1 MKQFKNII
9 IILFIFLFSCSTYI
23 YLMKN
28 IKNEYYSKYQID
40 SICLVENI
48 PSPSK
53 ALWITHSIISDE
65 NEMINQYTY
74 IKHYQTTERTY
85 ICTEYDTIYNFTIR
99 ELTKIKK

>member
-1 MKQFKNII
+1 
-9 IILFIFLFSCSTYI
+9 
-23 YLMKN
+23 MKN

-40 SICLVENI
+40 SICNAENI

-53 ALWITHSIISDE
+53 DLWITHSIISDE
-65 NEMINQYTY
+65 NQIINQYTY

>member
-1 MKQFKNII
+1 
-9 IILFIFLFSCSTYI
+9 
-23 YLMKN
+23 MKN

-40 SICLVENI
+40 SICNAENI

-53 ALWITHSIISDE
+53 DLWITHSIISDE

>member
-1 MKQFKNII
+1 
-9 IILFIFLFSCSTYI
+9 
-23 YLMKN
+23 MKN

-40 SICLVENI
+40 SICSVENI

-53 ALWITHSIISDE
+53 DLWITHSIISDE

>member
-1 MKQFKNII
+1 
-9 IILFIFLFSCSTYI
+9 
-23 YLMKN
+23 MKN

-40 SICLVENI
+40 SICSAENI

-53 ALWITHSIISDE
+53 DLWITHSIISDE